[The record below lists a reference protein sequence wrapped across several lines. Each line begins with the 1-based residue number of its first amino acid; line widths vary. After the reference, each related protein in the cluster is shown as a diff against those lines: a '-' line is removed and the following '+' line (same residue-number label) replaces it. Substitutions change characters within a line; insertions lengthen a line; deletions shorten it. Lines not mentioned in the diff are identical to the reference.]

1 MCNSSFLPSS
11 KHKGGVRKTLL
22 CVATASALATMG
34 HAAYA
39 DVKPD
44 VKPGEA
50 GEWSLIK
57 TTYTSSSP
65 DDRIKR
71 TTDFDGALHLLKQ
84 DSSLPGNIKAVINQA
99 TIDLIRTQKNFEDF
113 ASFGYANEK
122 YLDDNWTTMSVLMKA
137 DGTQTTLKNVSIEL
151 EVTSDTFVENL
162 DAVGI
167 YNKHGTLTFE
177 GNETN
182 VVVIQNGTQKNSSN
196 PESDDVL
203 DAIGYIAMDP
213 TPDAKV
219 GTVVTNFNADKTT
232 FNVLTTSPEGM
243 AWGMVSSAN
252 DPTRPV
258 VNVAG
263 DLEVHAKAN
272 GRAYGIYSMYND
284 WNLNENTN
292 VDNPGSI
299 RVAKNL
305 TVTADSRSS
314 GAYALVSEIGNVT
327 VEGNALIEA
336 AAERKPSYG
345 IYATSNGHIILKGD
359 ETTVTA
365 DHALTIKRHDL
376 VESLGDWMP
385 SKLDTSVS
393 LLSKETTLN
402 GLVSTEEG
410 TRLYVANTLNFNG
423 DADIQGQILADSD
436 VAFNIAAGKTLTFGE
451 SKDSAKNAFKNLTL
465 AGGTFSNAS
474 QMTVDGTLT
483 LNGVELINKSEEG
496 KKTAEI
502 DVTGAG
508 KVVFGNGTKVTNY
521 GGLHAKHYKLETG
534 SLYLEEDDEFTIS
547 GDKLATTFSEDILEL
562 AGGKLSN
569 IGDGENG
576 KAELALSGI
585 HLVGKDGS
593 ANDGVIMVSNGTYD
607 FDAVTVD
614 IAPQGTGPAS
624 ARLMVTGD
632 NAVLNVGTFNA
643 AQGSA
648 SIADDGTFKV
658 TSLNASGAFEIDA
671 QTAKSFNVATFKG
684 ADGGDFKLSGGTMN
698 VTAIDLAAGKLTIGG
713 SSSLVT
719 ASDQVFVHGL
729 GSKGTV
735 KDAGG
740 LRYGDRLVFEDNSS
754 LTLNDAF
761 YNFDFVA
768 SAKSAL
774 NASSKDMTVV
784 FSGKLVDEEG
794 NTRDEIGID
803 SVTEDAVLEQTDIA
817 AKGDE
822 TGTVTIDK
830 SFGGQTLVVDSGST
844 VAVEAG
850 KTLTLA
856 GGADASGELIN
867 FKDAEGDKTVT
878 AAGANGGLAL
888 GTTTKAT
895 QGQISAK
902 VELTQQATL
911 TSKNG
916 TFTVKDVIA
925 KDANIKVESGSLTVE
940 KLAVSGE
947 TTIASNK
954 LGATKVTEL
963 TVSKKDAQGND
974 NKIEITGVVSAD
986 KIIVAEGAEATI
998 HIGKAEADAREGEVA
1013 AANGRGDLTIADAEK
1028 SLKGLTFFL
1037 DPTWVDGQEVTGASR
1052 LVMNK
1057 TAVDANIIVGHN
1069 SYVVLGSTDDAAF
1082 VNLFSDGS
1090 LKWGDGEGE
1099 TLAAAYAAKPI
1110 SITDGYLVVDGSLK
1124 TLPTT
1129 DLPTAGSVKFGANT
1143 VFVADLTDADADTP
1157 MITKGENGT
1166 YTIDSTSKAV
1176 VVGDIKNGVSYKLT
1190 DDADADY
1197 WNTADTLV
1205 SGNPLWG
1212 FELNDDGSFTANLKD
1227 AGVVFGDLLQGHE
1240 IANAGMT
1247 SDDAGVRSYV
1257 GKLLTDELDN
1267 VQHAVLAA
1275 RFDAAMNTAGA
1286 AAVFT
1291 TAYDRASE
1299 LRDAVR
1305 GEALQGEG
1313 NRLWAQVTGGKT
1325 KLKGLS
1331 SGAQSVHVDTDA
1343 YGLVVGGDVALS
1355 NGVLGAAFTAGTGDS
1370 ENDDVGVK
1378 DDFDFYGLS
1387 VYGKTSV
1394 GGIDLL
1400 ADGSM
1405 TFVKSDLTM
1414 GGVADVDTDTTTA
1427 VYSLGVQAQRTWDYV
1442 VAITPF
1448 VGMDIYH
1455 VRGDGY
1461 DNGHGAQ
1468 VDDAHATAVEFPIGA
1483 TIAKAFETNGFKL
1496 SPNFSFAVVPT
1507 VGDRDID
1514 SKVRFA
1520 GAESTYNFTFADDVK
1535 VRTNL
1540 GFAAEKDN
1548 FRFGLNAGY
1557 DWGNEERSATKLML
1571 NAQYRF

>member
-1 MCNSSFLPSS
+1 
-11 KHKGGVRKTLL
+11 
-22 CVATASALATMG
+22 
-34 HAAYA
+34 
-39 DVKPD
+39 
-44 VKPGEA
+44 
-50 GEWSLIK
+50 
-57 TTYTSSSP
+57 
-65 DDRIKR
+65 
-71 TTDFDGALHLLKQ
+71 
-84 DSSLPGNIKAVINQA
+84 
-99 TIDLIRTQKNFEDF
+99 
-113 ASFGYANEK
+113 
-122 YLDDNWTTMSVLMKA
+122 MSVLMKA

-547 GDKLATTFSEDILEL
+547 GEKLATTFSEDILEL
-562 AGGKLSN
+562 AGGMLSN
-569 IGDGENG
+569 IGDGASG
-576 KAELALSGI
+576 KAELALSEI

-607 FDAVTVD
+607 FDAVTVN
-614 IAPQGTGPAS
+614 IAPQSTEPAS

-643 AQGSA
+643 TQGSA
-648 SIADDGTFKV
+648 SIADKGTFTV
-658 TSLNASGAFEIDA
+658 TSLNANGKFELDA
-671 QTAKSFNVATFKG
+671 QSAKSFTVETFKG
-684 ADGGDFKLSGGTMN
+684 AEGGDFKLTGGTMN

-719 ASDQVFVHGL
+719 VSGQIFTNALNADGL
-729 GSKGTV
+729 NI
-735 KDAGG
+735 DAGALKHSG
-740 LRYGDRLVFEDNSS
+740 LVFEEGGT
-754 LTLNDAF
+754 LTLTDGK
-761 YNFDFVA
+761 YNIVY
-768 SAKSAL
+768 AKNAQSILNTGKLEFTGTLVDITGEELPNLDLDKTPEDVTLGGTDL
-774 NASSKDMTVV
+774 NATADQ
-784 FSGKLVDEEG
+784 
-794 NTRDEIGID
+794 N
-803 SVTEDAVLEQTDIA
+803 
-817 AKGDE
+817 
-822 TGTVTIDK
+822 GTVTVDK
-830 SFGGQTLVVDSGST
+830 TVGGKTLVVDGGTKVT
-844 VAVEAG
+844 VSQD
-850 KTLTLA
+850 KTLTLV
-856 GGADASGELIN
+856 GGADASGELIK
-867 FKDAEGDKTVT
+867 FKDAAGDKTVT
-878 AAGANGGLAL
+878 ASGEKGGVTLGSESDQKTGTLSATVNLTQKATLTAQNGAFTVEAVKARDANVAVNSGELIVNKLEMSGMSAIASNATGKTKVAELSFGKD
-888 GTTTKAT
+888 GTTTVT
-895 QGQISAK
+895 
-902 VELTQQATL
+902 
-911 TSKNG
+911 
-916 TFTVKDVIA
+916 
-925 KDANIKVESGSLTVE
+925 
-940 KLAVSGE
+940 
-947 TTIASNK
+947 
-954 LGATKVTEL
+954 GA
-963 TVSKKDAQGND
+963 
-974 NKIEITGVVSAD
+974 VSAD
-986 KIIVAEGAEATI
+986 KIVALSEGKATI
-998 HIGKAEADAREGEVA
+998 NIGKTGED
-1013 AANGRGDLTIADAEK
+1013 GERGDLTIGEG
-1028 SLKGLTFFL
+1028 SIKGLTFFL
-1037 DPTWVDGQEVTGASR
+1037 DPTWVDGQEVTDASR
-1052 LVMNK
+1052 LVLNQ
-1057 TAVDANIIVGHN
+1057 TTLDGNVVVGEN
-1069 SYVVLGSTDDAAF
+1069 SYVVLGTDTDAEF
-1082 VNLFSDGS
+1082 VKLFADKT
-1090 LKWGDGEGE
+1090 LTWGKGEGK
-1099 TLAAAYAAKPI
+1099 TLAAAYVAKPI
-1110 SITDGYLVVDGSLK
+1110 DVRAGSLVVDGTRTSAPANEATGTVKFAKDSVLVADV
-1124 TLPTT
+1124 TDLTT
-1129 DLPTAGSVKFGANT
+1129 DKALITGTTFDVDATSKAVIIGKLKNGET
-1143 VFVADLTDADADTP
+1143 YKLTTDADA
-1157 MITKGENGT
+1157 
-1166 YTIDSTSKAV
+1166 AF
-1176 VVGDIKNGVSYKLT
+1176 
-1190 DDADADY
+1190 
-1197 WNTADTLV
+1197 WNTEETLV
-1205 SGNPLWG
+1205 AGNKLWD
-1212 FELNDDGSFTANLKD
+1212 FTVNEDGSFTTKLTD
-1227 AGVVFGDLLQGHE
+1227 AALVYGDLMQGHE
-1240 IANAGMT
+1240 LANAAT
-1247 SDDAGVRSYV
+1247 EAGNAY
-1257 GKLLTDELDN
+1257 GNELLTETEGLSN
-1267 VQHAVLAA
+1267 AAIAA

-1305 GEALQGEG
+1305 GEALEGEG

-1325 KLKGLS
+1325 KLNGLS
-1331 SGAQSVHVDTDA
+1331 SGAQSIHVDTDA

>member
-1 MCNSSFLPSS
+1 
-11 KHKGGVRKTLL
+11 
-22 CVATASALATMG
+22 MG

-547 GDKLATTFSEDILEL
+547 GEKLATTFSEDILEL
-562 AGGKLSN
+562 AGGMLSN
-569 IGDGENG
+569 IGDGASG
-576 KAELALSGI
+576 KAELALSEI

-607 FDAVTVD
+607 FDAVTVN
-614 IAPQGTGPAS
+614 IAPQSTEPAS

-643 AQGSA
+643 TQGSA
-648 SIADDGTFKV
+648 SIADKGTFTV
-658 TSLNASGAFEIDA
+658 TSLNANGKFELDA
-671 QTAKSFNVATFKG
+671 QSAKSFTVETFKG
-684 ADGGDFKLSGGTMN
+684 AEGGDFKLTSGTMN

-719 ASDQVFVHGL
+719 VSGQIFTNALNADGL
-729 GSKGTV
+729 NI
-735 KDAGG
+735 DAGALKHSG
-740 LRYGDRLVFEDNSS
+740 LVFEEGGT
-754 LTLNDAF
+754 LTLTDGK
-761 YNFDFVA
+761 YNIVY
-768 SAKSAL
+768 AKNAQSILNTGKLEFTGTLVDITGDELPNLDLDKTPEDVTLGGTDL
-774 NASSKDMTVV
+774 NATADQ
-784 FSGKLVDEEG
+784 
-794 NTRDEIGID
+794 N
-803 SVTEDAVLEQTDIA
+803 
-817 AKGDE
+817 
-822 TGTVTIDK
+822 GTVTVDK
-830 SFGGQTLVVDSGST
+830 TVGGKTLVVDGGTKVT
-844 VAVEAG
+844 VSQD
-850 KTLTLA
+850 KTLTLV
-856 GGADASGELIN
+856 GGADASGELIT
-867 FKDAEGDKTVT
+867 FKDATGDKTVT
-878 AAGANGGLAL
+878 ASGEKGGVTLGSESDQKAGTLSATVNLTQKATLTAQNGAFTVEAVKAQDANVAVNSAELIVNKLEMSGTSAISSNATGKTKVAELSFGQD
-888 GTTTKAT
+888 GTTTVT
-895 QGQISAK
+895 
-902 VELTQQATL
+902 
-911 TSKNG
+911 
-916 TFTVKDVIA
+916 
-925 KDANIKVESGSLTVE
+925 
-940 KLAVSGE
+940 
-947 TTIASNK
+947 
-954 LGATKVTEL
+954 GA
-963 TVSKKDAQGND
+963 
-974 NKIEITGVVSAD
+974 VSAD
-986 KIIVAEGAEATI
+986 KIVAQGNATI
-998 HIGKAEADAREGEVA
+998 NIGKTGED
-1013 AANGRGDLTIADAEK
+1013 GERGDLTIGEG
-1028 SLKGLTFFL
+1028 SIKGLTFFL
-1037 DPTWVDGQEVTGASR
+1037 DPTWVDGQEVTEASR
-1052 LVMNK
+1052 LVLKQTTLDGN
-1057 TAVDANIIVGHN
+1057 VVVGEN
-1069 SYVVLGSTDDAAF
+1069 SYVVLGTDTDAEF
-1082 VNLFSDGS
+1082 VKLFADKT
-1090 LKWGDGEGE
+1090 LTWGNGEGK
-1099 TLAAAYAAKPI
+1099 TLAAAYVAKPI
-1110 SITDGYLVVDGSLK
+1110 DVTAGSLVVDG
-1124 TLPTT
+1124 TLTSAPANEAAGTVKFA
-1129 DLPTAGSVKFGANT
+1129 AGSVL
-1143 VFVADLTDADADTP
+1143 VADVTDLTTDKALITGTTFDVDAASKAVIIGQLKNGETYKLTTDAD
-1157 MITKGENGT
+1157 
-1166 YTIDSTSKAV
+1166 SKF
-1176 VVGDIKNGVSYKLT
+1176 
-1190 DDADADY
+1190 
-1197 WNTADTLV
+1197 WNTEKTLV
-1205 SGNPLWG
+1205 AGNKLWD
-1212 FELNDDGSFTANLKD
+1212 FTVNEDGSFTTKLTD
-1227 AGVVFGDLLQGHE
+1227 AALVYGDLMQGHE
-1240 IANAGMT
+1240 LANAAT
-1247 SDDAGVRSYV
+1247 EAGNAY
-1257 GKLLTDELDN
+1257 GNELLTETESLSN
-1267 VQHAVLAA
+1267 AAIAA

-1305 GEALQGEG
+1305 GEALEGEG

-1325 KLKGLS
+1325 KLNGLS
-1331 SGAQSVHVDTDA
+1331 SGAQSIHVDTDA

>member
-1 MCNSSFLPSS
+1 
-11 KHKGGVRKTLL
+11 
-22 CVATASALATMG
+22 MG

-57 TTYTSSSP
+57 TTYTSSFP

-410 TRLYVANTLNFNG
+410 TKLYVANTVNFNG
-423 DADIQGQILADSD
+423 DADIQGLIMADAD
-436 VAFNIAAGKTLTFGE
+436 ATLKIADGKTLTFGDSKNVE
-451 SKDSAKNAFKNLTL
+451 SNTFKNLTL
-465 AGGTFSNAS
+465 EGGTFNNAS
-474 QMTVDGTLT
+474 QMTVNGTLT
-483 LNGVELINKSEEG
+483 LENIK
-496 KKTAEI
+496 AENLKNNTDSGERQSQI
-502 DVTGAG
+502 EAD
-508 KVVFGNGTKVTNY
+508 KVVFGNGATFRNK
-521 GGLHAKHYKLETG
+521 GSFHAKHWVFGEG
-534 SLYLEEDDEFTIS
+534 SVFMEEENTWKQEDGTLRTKFSDY
-547 GDKLATTFSEDILEL
+547 TTEL
-562 AGGKLSN
+562 AGG
-569 IGDGENG
+569 
-576 KAELALSGI
+576 
-585 HLVGKDGS
+585 
-593 ANDGVIMVSNGTYD
+593 VISTIESNGAEKLAVIELVTDADAKGGKPALNNGVLMVTNGAYD
-607 FDAVTVD
+607 FDTVTINISPD
-614 IAPQGTGPAS
+614 TQGLVSPK
-624 ARLMVTGD
+624 RFMVSGAYTT
-632 NAVLNVGTFNA
+632 LNVRNFNA
-643 AQGSA
+643 TKGNA
-648 SIADDGTFKV
+648 SITDGSTFTVGTLKA
-658 TSLNASGAFEIDA
+658 NGAFELDA
-671 QTAKSFNVATFKG
+671 QSAKSFTVKNFKG
-684 ADGGDFKLSGGTMN
+684 AEGGDFKLTGGTMD
-698 VTAIDLAAGKLTIGG
+698 VGSIDLTQGVLTIGG
-713 SSSLVT
+713 SSTLKT
-719 ASDQVFVHGL
+719 GSDQIFTTGL
-729 GSKGTV
+729 GEDGKAQ
-735 KDAGG
+735 DAGG
-740 LRYGDRLVFEDNSS
+740 LNYGEGLIFKADST
-754 LTLNDAF
+754 LTLTDKF
-761 YNFDFVA
+761 YNFDYVA
-768 SAKSAL
+768 SAKDVL
-774 NASSKDMTVV
+774 TTPTLV
-784 FSGKLVDEEG
+784 FNGKLVDSNG
-794 NTRDEIGID
+794 QVRDEIGVD
-803 SVTEDAVLEQTDIA
+803 SVVD
-817 AKGDE
+817 
-822 TGTVTIDK
+822 GTVHENTDLAATATNNQGTVEIDRNV
-830 SFGGQTLVVDSGST
+830 GGQTLVVDKGNT
-844 VAVEAG
+844 VAVEEG
-850 KTLTLA
+850 KKLTLA
-856 GGADASGELIN
+856 GTADANGELVD
-867 FKDAEGDKTVT
+867 FRDAEGDKKVT
-878 AAGANGGLAL
+878 ATGKDGGLTV
-888 GTTTKAT
+888 GSTTNNTTGKLSAT
-895 QGQISAK
+895 VELSSNAKLTAQNGSFTFADVK
-902 VELTQQATL
+902 VESAHVNVT
-911 TSKNG
+911 
-916 TFTVKDVIA
+916 
-925 KDANIKVESGSLTVE
+925 SGSLTVE
-940 KLAVSGE
+940 KLAVSG
-947 TTIASNK
+947 TSTIASAEK
-954 LGATKVTEL
+954 AETKVTEL
-963 TVSKKDAQGND
+963 MLADNGTTTV
-974 NKIEITGVVSAD
+974 TGAVTAD
-986 KIIVAEGAEATI
+986 KITVAEGESATVNV
-998 HIGKAEADAREGEVA
+998 GQNNA
-1013 AANGRGDLTIADAEK
+1013 RGDLTVGED
-1028 SLKGLTFFL
+1028 SVLKGLTFFL
-1037 DPTWVDGQEVTGASR
+1037 DPTWVEGKKVTDASR
-1052 LVMNK
+1052 LVINK
-1057 TAVDANIIVGHN
+1057 TDLDGNVIVGHN
-1069 SYVVLGSTDDAAF
+1069 SYVVLGGTSDADF
-1082 VNLFSDGS
+1082 VKLFQDGT
-1090 LKWGDGEGE
+1090 LTWGQGEGK
-1099 TLAAAYAAKPI
+1099 TLAAAYVAK
-1110 SITDGYLVVDGSLK
+1110 SITLNGGSLVVDGRLEQAPSQNVAAGTVKFAKDSVLVANV
-1124 TLPTT
+1124 T
-1129 DLPTAGSVKFGANT
+1129 DLTSGKALITGTKFD
-1143 VFVADLTDADADTP
+1143 VDA
-1157 MITKGENGT
+1157 
-1166 YTIDSTSKAV
+1166 TSKAV
-1176 VVGDIKNGVSYKLT
+1176 IIGTMKNGETYKLT
-1190 DDADADY
+1190 SKKGDF
-1197 WNTADTLV
+1197 WNTDKTLV
-1205 SGNPLWG
+1205 AGNKLWD
-1212 FELNDDGSFTANLKD
+1212 LSVNADGTFTSTLTD
-1227 AGVVFGDLLQGHE
+1227 AAIIYGDLMQGNAL
-1240 IANAGMT
+1240 ANAGMQ
-1247 SDDAGVRSYV
+1247 SNNSYIDS
-1257 GKLLTDELDN
+1257 LLTDVDGELGN
-1267 VQHAVLAA
+1267 AAVAA
-1275 RFDAAMNTAGA
+1275 RFDAAMNVAGA
-1286 AAVFT
+1286 ATTFT

-1299 LRDAVR
+1299 FRDAVR
-1305 GEALQGEG
+1305 GEAIAGEG

-1325 KLKGLS
+1325 KLKGIS
-1331 SGAQSVHVDTDA
+1331 TGAQNLHVDTDA
-1343 YGLVVGGDVALS
+1343 YGLVIGGDTVL
-1355 NGVLGAAFTAGTGDS
+1355 NGYTVGAAFTAGKGDS
-1370 ENDDVGVK
+1370 ENKAVGVK

-1387 VYGKTSV
+1387 VYGKTAV
-1394 GGIDLL
+1394 GGVDLV
-1400 ADGSM
+1400 ADASM

-1455 VRGDGY
+1455 VRGNGY

>member
-1 MCNSSFLPSS
+1 MCNSSFLPSFLPSS

-547 GDKLATTFSEDILEL
+547 GEKLATTFSEDILEL

-569 IGDGENG
+569 IGDGASG
-576 KAELALSGI
+576 KAELALSEI

-607 FDAVTVD
+607 FDAVTVN
-614 IAPQGTGPAS
+614 IAPQSTEPAS

-643 AQGSA
+643 TQGSA
-648 SIADDGTFKV
+648 SIADKGTFTV
-658 TSLNASGAFEIDA
+658 TSLNANGKFELDA
-671 QTAKSFNVATFKG
+671 QSAKSFTVETFKG
-684 ADGGDFKLSGGTMN
+684 AEGGDFKLTGGTMN

-719 ASDQVFVHGL
+719 VSGQIFTNALNADGLNIDAGALKHSGLVFEEGGTLTLTDGKYNIVYAKNAQSILNTGKLEFTGTLVDITGDELPNLDLDETPEDVTLGGTDLNASADEN
-729 GSKGTV
+729 GTV
-735 KDAGG
+735 KVDKTVGG
-740 LRYGDRLVFEDNSS
+740 
-754 LTLNDAF
+754 
-761 YNFDFVA
+761 
-768 SAKSAL
+768 K
-774 NASSKDMTVV
+774 
-784 FSGKLVDEEG
+784 
-794 NTRDEIGID
+794 
-803 SVTEDAVLEQTDIA
+803 
-817 AKGDE
+817 
-822 TGTVTIDK
+822 
-830 SFGGQTLVVDSGST
+830 TLVVDGGT
-844 VAVEAG
+844 KVEVSQD
-850 KTLTLA
+850 KTLTLV
-856 GGADASGELIN
+856 GGADASGELIS
-867 FKDAEGDKTVT
+867 FKDATGDKTVT
-878 AAGANGGLAL
+878 ASGEKGGVTLGSESDQKAGTLSATVNLTQKATLTAQNGAFTVEAVKAQDANVAVNSAELIVNKLEMSGTSAISSNATGKTKVAELSFGQD
-888 GTTTKAT
+888 GTTTVT
-895 QGQISAK
+895 
-902 VELTQQATL
+902 
-911 TSKNG
+911 
-916 TFTVKDVIA
+916 
-925 KDANIKVESGSLTVE
+925 
-940 KLAVSGE
+940 
-947 TTIASNK
+947 
-954 LGATKVTEL
+954 GA
-963 TVSKKDAQGND
+963 
-974 NKIEITGVVSAD
+974 VSAD
-986 KIIVAEGAEATI
+986 KIVALSEGNATI
-998 HIGKAEADAREGEVA
+998 NIGKTGED
-1013 AANGRGDLTIADAEK
+1013 GERGDLTIGEG
-1028 SLKGLTFFL
+1028 SIKGLTFFL
-1037 DPTWVDGQEVTGASR
+1037 DPTWVDGQEVTEASR
-1052 LVMNK
+1052 LVLKQTTLDGN
-1057 TAVDANIIVGHN
+1057 VVVGEN
-1069 SYVVLGSTDDAAF
+1069 SYVVLGTDTDAEF
-1082 VNLFSDGS
+1082 VKLFADKT
-1090 LKWGDGEGE
+1090 LTWGKGEGK
-1099 TLAAAYAAKPI
+1099 TLAAAYVAKPI
-1110 SITDGYLVVDGSLK
+1110 NV
-1124 TLPTT
+1124 
-1129 DLPTAGSVKFGANT
+1129 TAGSLVVNGALTSAPENEATGTVKFAKDS
-1143 VFVADLTDADADTP
+1143 VLVADVTDLTTDKALITGTTFDVDATSKAVIIGKLKNGETYKLTTDADA
-1157 MITKGENGT
+1157 
-1166 YTIDSTSKAV
+1166 AF
-1176 VVGDIKNGVSYKLT
+1176 
-1190 DDADADY
+1190 
-1197 WNTADTLV
+1197 WNTEETLV
-1205 SGNPLWG
+1205 AGNKLWD
-1212 FELNDDGSFTANLKD
+1212 FTVNEDGSFTTKLTD
-1227 AGVVFGDLLQGHE
+1227 AALVYGDLMQGHE
-1240 IANAGMT
+1240 LANAAT
-1247 SDDAGVRSYV
+1247 EAGNAY
-1257 GKLLTDELDN
+1257 GNELLTETEGLSN
-1267 VQHAVLAA
+1267 AAIAA

-1305 GEALQGEG
+1305 GEALEGEG

-1325 KLKGLS
+1325 KLNGLS
-1331 SGAQSVHVDTDA
+1331 SGAQSIHVDTDA

-1557 DWGNEERSATKLML
+1557 YWGNEERSATKLML

>member
-1 MCNSSFLPSS
+1 
-11 KHKGGVRKTLL
+11 
-22 CVATASALATMG
+22 MG

-99 TIDLIRTQKNFEDF
+99 TIDLIRTQKNFENC

-547 GDKLATTFSEDILEL
+547 GEKLATTFSEDILEL
-562 AGGKLSN
+562 AGGMLSN
-569 IGDGENG
+569 IGDGASG
-576 KAELALSGI
+576 KAELALSEI

-607 FDAVTVD
+607 FDAVTVN
-614 IAPQGTGPAS
+614 IAPQSTEPAS

-643 AQGSA
+643 TLGSA
-648 SIADDGTFKV
+648 SIADKGTFTV
-658 TSLNASGAFEIDA
+658 TSLNANGKFELDA
-671 QTAKSFNVATFKG
+671 QSAKSFTVETFKG
-684 ADGGDFKLSGGTMN
+684 AEGGDFKLTGGTMN

-719 ASDQVFVHGL
+719 VSGQIFTNALNADGL
-729 GSKGTV
+729 NI
-735 KDAGG
+735 DAGALKHSG
-740 LRYGDRLVFEDNSS
+740 LVFEEGGT
-754 LTLNDAF
+754 LTLTDGK
-761 YNFDFVA
+761 YNIVY
-768 SAKSAL
+768 AKNAQSILNTGKLEFTGTLVDITGEELPNLDLDETPEDVTLGGTDL
-774 NASSKDMTVV
+774 NATADQ
-784 FSGKLVDEEG
+784 
-794 NTRDEIGID
+794 N
-803 SVTEDAVLEQTDIA
+803 
-817 AKGDE
+817 
-822 TGTVTIDK
+822 GTVTVDK
-830 SFGGQTLVVDSGST
+830 TVGGKTLVVDGGTKVT
-844 VAVEAG
+844 VSQD
-850 KTLTLA
+850 KTLTLV
-856 GGADASGELIN
+856 GGADASGELIT
-867 FKDAEGDKTVT
+867 FKDATGDKTVT
-878 AAGANGGLAL
+878 ASGEKGGVTLGSESDQKAGTLSATVNLTQKATLTAQNGAFTVEAVKAQDANVAVNSAELIVNKLEMSGMSAISSNATGKTKVAELSFGKD
-888 GTTTKAT
+888 GTTTVT
-895 QGQISAK
+895 
-902 VELTQQATL
+902 
-911 TSKNG
+911 
-916 TFTVKDVIA
+916 
-925 KDANIKVESGSLTVE
+925 
-940 KLAVSGE
+940 
-947 TTIASNK
+947 
-954 LGATKVTEL
+954 GA
-963 TVSKKDAQGND
+963 
-974 NKIEITGVVSAD
+974 VSAD
-986 KIIVAEGAEATI
+986 KIVAQGNATI
-998 HIGKAEADAREGEVA
+998 NIGKTGED
-1013 AANGRGDLTIADAEK
+1013 GERGDLTIGEG
-1028 SLKGLTFFL
+1028 SIKGLTFFL
-1037 DPTWVDGQEVTGASR
+1037 DPTWVDGQEVTEASR
-1052 LVMNK
+1052 LVLKQTTLDGN
-1057 TAVDANIIVGHN
+1057 VVVGEN
-1069 SYVVLGSTDDAAF
+1069 SYVVLGTDTDAEF
-1082 VNLFSDGS
+1082 VKLFADKT
-1090 LKWGDGEGE
+1090 LTWGNGEGK
-1099 TLAAAYAAKPI
+1099 TLAAAYVAKPI
-1110 SITDGYLVVDGSLK
+1110 DVTAGSLVVDG
-1124 TLPTT
+1124 TLTSAPANEAAGTVKFA
-1129 DLPTAGSVKFGANT
+1129 AGSVL
-1143 VFVADLTDADADTP
+1143 VADVTDLTTDKALITGTTFDVDAASKAVIIGQLKNGETYKLTTDAD
-1157 MITKGENGT
+1157 
-1166 YTIDSTSKAV
+1166 SKF
-1176 VVGDIKNGVSYKLT
+1176 
-1190 DDADADY
+1190 
-1197 WNTADTLV
+1197 WNTEKTLV
-1205 SGNPLWG
+1205 AGNKLWD
-1212 FELNDDGSFTANLKD
+1212 FTVNEDGSFTTKLTD
-1227 AGVVFGDLLQGHE
+1227 AALVYGDLMQGHE
-1240 IANAGMT
+1240 LANAAT
-1247 SDDAGVRSYV
+1247 EAGNAY
-1257 GKLLTDELDN
+1257 GNELLTETEGLSN
-1267 VQHAVLAA
+1267 AAIAA

-1305 GEALQGEG
+1305 GEALEGEG

-1325 KLKGLS
+1325 KLNGLS
-1331 SGAQSVHVDTDA
+1331 SGAQSIHVDTDA

-1496 SPNFSFAVVPT
+1496 SSNFSFAVVPT

>member
-547 GDKLATTFSEDILEL
+547 GEKLATTFSEDILEL

-569 IGDGENG
+569 IGDGASG
-576 KAELALSGI
+576 KAELALSEI

-607 FDAVTVD
+607 FDAVTVN
-614 IAPQGTGPAS
+614 IAPQSTEPAS

-643 AQGSA
+643 TQGSA
-648 SIADDGTFKV
+648 SIADKGTFTV
-658 TSLNASGAFEIDA
+658 TSLNANGKFELDA
-671 QTAKSFNVATFKG
+671 QSAKSFTVETFKG
-684 ADGGDFKLSGGTMN
+684 AEGGDFKLTGGTMN

-719 ASDQVFVHGL
+719 VSGQIFTNALNADGLNIDAGALKHSGLVFEEGGTLTLTDGKYNIVYAKNAQSILNTGKLEFTGTLVDITGDELPNLDLDETPEDVTLGGTDLNASADEN
-729 GSKGTV
+729 GTV
-735 KDAGG
+735 KVDKTVGG
-740 LRYGDRLVFEDNSS
+740 
-754 LTLNDAF
+754 
-761 YNFDFVA
+761 
-768 SAKSAL
+768 K
-774 NASSKDMTVV
+774 
-784 FSGKLVDEEG
+784 
-794 NTRDEIGID
+794 
-803 SVTEDAVLEQTDIA
+803 
-817 AKGDE
+817 
-822 TGTVTIDK
+822 
-830 SFGGQTLVVDSGST
+830 TLVVDGGT
-844 VAVEAG
+844 KVEVSQD
-850 KTLTLA
+850 KTLTLV
-856 GGADASGELIN
+856 GGADASGELIS
-867 FKDAEGDKTVT
+867 FKDATGDKTVT
-878 AAGANGGLAL
+878 ASGEKGGVTLGSESDQKAGTLSATVNLTQKATLTAQNGAFTVEAVKAQDANVAVNSAELIVNKLEMSGMSAISSNATGKTKVAELSFGKD
-888 GTTTKAT
+888 GTTTVT
-895 QGQISAK
+895 
-902 VELTQQATL
+902 
-911 TSKNG
+911 
-916 TFTVKDVIA
+916 
-925 KDANIKVESGSLTVE
+925 
-940 KLAVSGE
+940 
-947 TTIASNK
+947 
-954 LGATKVTEL
+954 GA
-963 TVSKKDAQGND
+963 
-974 NKIEITGVVSAD
+974 VSAD
-986 KIIVAEGAEATI
+986 KIVAQGNATI
-998 HIGKAEADAREGEVA
+998 NIGKTGED
-1013 AANGRGDLTIADAEK
+1013 GERGDLTIGEG
-1028 SLKGLTFFL
+1028 SIKGLTFFL
-1037 DPTWVDGQEVTGASR
+1037 DPTWVDGQEVTDASR
-1052 LVMNK
+1052 LVLNQ
-1057 TAVDANIIVGHN
+1057 TTLDGNVIVGEN
-1069 SYVVLGSTDDAAF
+1069 SYVVLGTDTDADF
-1082 VNLFSDGS
+1082 VKLFADKT
-1090 LKWGDGEGE
+1090 LTWGKGEGK
-1099 TLAAAYAAKPI
+1099 TLAAAYVAKPI
-1110 SITDGYLVVDGSLK
+1110 DVKAGSLVVDG
-1124 TLPTT
+1124 TLTSAPANEAAGTVKFA
-1129 DLPTAGSVKFGANT
+1129 AGSVL
-1143 VFVADLTDADADTP
+1143 VADVTDLTTDKALITGTTFDVDAA
-1157 MITKGENGT
+1157 
-1166 YTIDSTSKAV
+1166 SKAV
-1176 VVGDIKNGVSYKLT
+1176 IIGQLKNGETYKLT
-1190 DDADADY
+1190 TVAGATF
-1197 WNTADTLV
+1197 WNTEETLV
-1205 SGNPLWG
+1205 AGNKLWD
-1212 FELNDDGSFTANLKD
+1212 FTVNEDGSFTTKLTD
-1227 AGVVFGDLLQGHE
+1227 AALVYGELMQGHE
-1240 IANAGMT
+1240 LANAAT
-1247 SDDAGVRSYV
+1247 EAGNAY
-1257 GKLLTDELDN
+1257 GNELLTETEGLSN
-1267 VQHAVLAA
+1267 AAIAA

-1305 GEALQGEG
+1305 GEALEGEG

-1325 KLKGLS
+1325 KLNGLS
-1331 SGAQSVHVDTDA
+1331 SGAQSIHVDTDA

>member
-1 MCNSSFLPSS
+1 
-11 KHKGGVRKTLL
+11 
-22 CVATASALATMG
+22 MG

-547 GDKLATTFSEDILEL
+547 GEKLATTFSEDILEL
-562 AGGKLSN
+562 AGGMLSN
-569 IGDGENG
+569 IGDGASG
-576 KAELALSGI
+576 KAELALSEI

-607 FDAVTVD
+607 FDAVTVN
-614 IAPQGTGPAS
+614 IAPQSTEPAS

-643 AQGSA
+643 TQGSA
-648 SIADDGTFKV
+648 SIADKGTFTV
-658 TSLNASGAFEIDA
+658 TSLNANGKFELDA
-671 QTAKSFNVATFKG
+671 QSAKSFTVETFKG
-684 ADGGDFKLSGGTMN
+684 AEGGDFKLTGGTMN

-719 ASDQVFVHGL
+719 VSGQIFTNALNADGL
-729 GSKGTV
+729 NI
-735 KDAGG
+735 DAGALKHSG
-740 LRYGDRLVFEDNSS
+740 LVFEEGGT
-754 LTLNDAF
+754 LTLTDGK
-761 YNFDFVA
+761 YNIVY
-768 SAKSAL
+768 AKNAQSILNTGKLEFTGTLVDITGDELPNLDLDKTPEDVTLGGTDL
-774 NASSKDMTVV
+774 NATADQ
-784 FSGKLVDEEG
+784 
-794 NTRDEIGID
+794 N
-803 SVTEDAVLEQTDIA
+803 
-817 AKGDE
+817 
-822 TGTVTIDK
+822 GTVTVDK
-830 SFGGQTLVVDSGST
+830 TVGGKTLVVDGGTKVT
-844 VAVEAG
+844 VSQD
-850 KTLTLA
+850 KTLTLV
-856 GGADASGELIN
+856 GGADASGELIT
-867 FKDAEGDKTVT
+867 FKDATGDKTVT
-878 AAGANGGLAL
+878 ASGEKGGVTLGSESDQKAGTLSATVNLTQKATLTAQNGAFTVEAVKAQDANVAVNSAELIVNKLEMSGTSAISSNATGKTKVAELSFGQD
-888 GTTTKAT
+888 GTTTVT
-895 QGQISAK
+895 
-902 VELTQQATL
+902 
-911 TSKNG
+911 
-916 TFTVKDVIA
+916 
-925 KDANIKVESGSLTVE
+925 
-940 KLAVSGE
+940 
-947 TTIASNK
+947 
-954 LGATKVTEL
+954 GA
-963 TVSKKDAQGND
+963 
-974 NKIEITGVVSAD
+974 VSAD
-986 KIIVAEGAEATI
+986 KIVAQGNATI
-998 HIGKAEADAREGEVA
+998 NIGKTGDDGE
-1013 AANGRGDLTIADAEK
+1013 RGDLTIGEG
-1028 SLKGLTFFL
+1028 SIKGLTFFL
-1037 DPTWVDGQEVTGASR
+1037 DPTWVDGQEVTEASR
-1052 LVMNK
+1052 LVLKQTTLDGN
-1057 TAVDANIIVGHN
+1057 VVVGEN
-1069 SYVVLGSTDDAAF
+1069 SYVVLGTNTDAEF
-1082 VNLFSDGS
+1082 VKLFADKT
-1090 LKWGDGEGE
+1090 LTWGKGEGK
-1099 TLAAAYAAKPI
+1099 TLAAAYVAKPI
-1110 SITDGYLVVDGSLK
+1110 DVTAGSLVVDG
-1124 TLPTT
+1124 TLTSAPANEAAGTVKFA
-1129 DLPTAGSVKFGANT
+1129 AGSVL
-1143 VFVADLTDADADTP
+1143 VADVTDLTTDKALITGTTFDVDAA
-1157 MITKGENGT
+1157 
-1166 YTIDSTSKAV
+1166 SKAV
-1176 VVGDIKNGVSYKLT
+1176 IIGQLKNGETYKLT
-1190 DDADADY
+1190 TVASATF
-1197 WNTADTLV
+1197 WNTEETLV
-1205 SGNPLWG
+1205 AGNKLWD
-1212 FELNDDGSFTANLKD
+1212 FTVNDDGSFTTKLTD
-1227 AGVVFGDLLQGHE
+1227 AALVYGDLMQGHE
-1240 IANAGMT
+1240 LANAAT
-1247 SDDAGVRSYV
+1247 EAGNAY
-1257 GKLLTDELDN
+1257 GNELLTETEGLSN
-1267 VQHAVLAA
+1267 AAIAA

-1305 GEALQGEG
+1305 GEALEGEG

-1325 KLKGLS
+1325 KLNGLS
-1331 SGAQSVHVDTDA
+1331 SGAQSIHVDTDA

>member
-1 MCNSSFLPSS
+1 MPADVGSANGLIKGIVIMCNSSFLPSFLPSS

-284 WNLNENTN
+284 SNLNENTN

-410 TRLYVANTLNFNG
+410 TKLYVANTVNFNG
-423 DADIQGQILADSD
+423 DADIQGLIMANAD
-436 VAFNIAAGKTLTFGE
+436 ATLKIADGKKLTFGD
-451 SKDSAKNAFKNLTL
+451 SKTDASNTFKNLTL
-465 AGGTFSNAS
+465 EGGTFNNAS
-474 QMTVDGTLT
+474 QMTVNGTLT
-483 LNGVELINKSEEG
+483 LENIK
-496 KKTAEI
+496 AENLKNNTDSGERQSQI
-502 DVTGAG
+502 EAD
-508 KVVFGNGTKVTNY
+508 KVVFGNGATFRNK
-521 GGLHAKHYKLETG
+521 GSFHAKHWVFGEG
-534 SLYLEEDDEFTIS
+534 SVFMEEENTWKQEDGTLRTKFSDY
-547 GDKLATTFSEDILEL
+547 TTEL
-562 AGGKLSN
+562 AGG
-569 IGDGENG
+569 
-576 KAELALSGI
+576 
-585 HLVGKDGS
+585 
-593 ANDGVIMVSNGTYD
+593 VISTIESNGAEKLAVIELVTDADAKGGKPALNNGVLMVTNGAYD
-607 FDAVTVD
+607 FDTVTINISPD
-614 IAPQGTGPAS
+614 TQGLVSPK
-624 ARLMVTGD
+624 RFMVSGAYTT
-632 NAVLNVGTFNA
+632 LNVRNFNA
-643 AQGSA
+643 TKGNA
-648 SIADDGTFKV
+648 SITDGSTFTVGTLKA
-658 TSLNASGAFEIDA
+658 NGAFELDA
-671 QTAKSFNVATFKG
+671 QSAKSFTVKNFKG
-684 ADGGDFKLSGGTMN
+684 AEGGDFKLTGGTMDVGN
-698 VTAIDLAAGKLTIGG
+698 IDLTQGVLTIGG
-713 SSSLVT
+713 SSTLKT
-719 ASDQVFVHGL
+719 GSDQIFTTGL
-729 GSKGTV
+729 GEDGKAQ
-735 KDAGG
+735 DAGG
-740 LRYGDRLVFEDNSS
+740 LNYGEGLIFKADST
-754 LTLNDAF
+754 LTLTDKF
-761 YNFDFVA
+761 YNFDYVA
-768 SAKSAL
+768 SAKDVL
-774 NASSKDMTVV
+774 TTPTLV
-784 FSGKLVDEEG
+784 FNGKLVDSNG
-794 NTRDEIGID
+794 QVRDEIGVD
-803 SVTEDAVLEQTDIA
+803 SVVD
-817 AKGDE
+817 
-822 TGTVTIDK
+822 GTVHENTDLAATATNNQGTVEIDRNV
-830 SFGGQTLVVDSGST
+830 GGQTLVVDKGNT
-844 VAVEAG
+844 VAVEEG
-850 KTLTLA
+850 KKLTLA
-856 GGADASGELIN
+856 GTADANGELVD
-867 FKDAEGDKTVT
+867 FRDAEGDKKVT
-878 AAGANGGLAL
+878 ATGKDGGLTV
-888 GTTTKAT
+888 GSTTNNTTGKLSAT
-895 QGQISAK
+895 VELSSNAKLTAQNGSFTFADVK
-902 VELTQQATL
+902 VESAHVNVT
-911 TSKNG
+911 
-916 TFTVKDVIA
+916 
-925 KDANIKVESGSLTVE
+925 SGSLTVE
-940 KLAVSGE
+940 KLAVSG
-947 TTIASNK
+947 TSTIASAEK
-954 LGATKVTEL
+954 AETKVTEL
-963 TVSKKDAQGND
+963 TLAD
-974 NKIEITGVVSAD
+974 NGTTTVTGAVTAD
-986 KIIVAEGAEATI
+986 KITVAEGESATVNV
-998 HIGKAEADAREGEVA
+998 GQNNA
-1013 AANGRGDLTIADAEK
+1013 RGDLTVGED
-1028 SLKGLTFFL
+1028 SVLKGLTFFL
-1037 DPTWVDGQEVTGASR
+1037 DPTWVEGKKVTDASR
-1052 LVMNK
+1052 LVINK
-1057 TAVDANIIVGHN
+1057 TDLDGNVIVGHN
-1069 SYVVLGSTDDAAF
+1069 SYVVLGGTSDADF
-1082 VNLFSDGS
+1082 VKLFQDGT
-1090 LKWGDGEGE
+1090 LTWGQGEGK
-1099 TLAAAYAAKPI
+1099 TLAAAYVAK
-1110 SITDGYLVVDGSLK
+1110 SITLNGGSLVVDGRLEQAPSQNVAAGTVKFAKDSVLVANVTDLTSGK
-1124 TLPTT
+1124 TLITGT
-1129 DLPTAGSVKFGANT
+1129 KFD
-1143 VFVADLTDADADTP
+1143 VDA
-1157 MITKGENGT
+1157 
-1166 YTIDSTSKAV
+1166 TSKAV
-1176 VVGDIKNGVSYKLT
+1176 IIGTMKNGETYKLT
-1190 DDADADY
+1190 SKKGDF
-1197 WNTADTLV
+1197 WNTDKTLV
-1205 SGNPLWG
+1205 AGNKLWD
-1212 FELNDDGSFTANLKD
+1212 LSVNADGTFTSTLTD
-1227 AGVVFGDLLQGHE
+1227 AAIIYGDLMQGNAL
-1240 IANAGMT
+1240 ANAGMQ
-1247 SDDAGVRSYV
+1247 SNNSYIDS
-1257 GKLLTDELDN
+1257 LLTDVDGELGN
-1267 VQHAVLAA
+1267 AAVAA
-1275 RFDAAMNTAGA
+1275 RFDAAMNVAGA
-1286 AAVFT
+1286 ATTFT

-1299 LRDAVR
+1299 FRDAVR
-1305 GEALQGEG
+1305 GEAIAGEG

-1325 KLKGLS
+1325 KLKGIS
-1331 SGAQSVHVDTDA
+1331 TGAQNLHVDTDA
-1343 YGLVVGGDVALS
+1343 YGLVIGGDTVL
-1355 NGVLGAAFTAGTGDS
+1355 NGYTVGAAFTAGKGDS
-1370 ENDDVGVK
+1370 ENKAVGVK

>member
-1 MCNSSFLPSS
+1 
-11 KHKGGVRKTLL
+11 
-22 CVATASALATMG
+22 MG

-496 KKTAEI
+496 KKTVEI

-547 GDKLATTFSEDILEL
+547 GEKLATTFSEDILEL
-562 AGGKLSN
+562 AGGMLSN
-569 IGDGENG
+569 IGDGASG
-576 KAELALSGI
+576 KAELALSEI

-607 FDAVTVD
+607 FDAVTVN
-614 IAPQGTGPAS
+614 IAPQSTEPAS

-643 AQGSA
+643 TQGSA
-648 SIADDGTFKV
+648 SIADKGTFTV
-658 TSLNASGAFEIDA
+658 TSLNANGKFELDA
-671 QTAKSFNVATFKG
+671 QSAKSFTVETFKG
-684 ADGGDFKLSGGTMN
+684 AEGGDFKLTGGTMN

-719 ASDQVFVHGL
+719 VSGQIFTNALNADGL
-729 GSKGTV
+729 NI
-735 KDAGG
+735 DAGALKHSG
-740 LRYGDRLVFEDNSS
+740 LVFEEGGT
-754 LTLNDAF
+754 LTLTDGK
-761 YNFDFVA
+761 YNIVY
-768 SAKSAL
+768 AKNAQSILNTGKLEFTGTLVDITGDELPNLDLDKTPEDVTLGGTDL
-774 NASSKDMTVV
+774 NATADQ
-784 FSGKLVDEEG
+784 
-794 NTRDEIGID
+794 N
-803 SVTEDAVLEQTDIA
+803 
-817 AKGDE
+817 
-822 TGTVTIDK
+822 GTVTVDK
-830 SFGGQTLVVDSGST
+830 TVGGKTLVVDGGTKVT
-844 VAVEAG
+844 VSQD
-850 KTLTLA
+850 KTLTLV
-856 GGADASGELIN
+856 GGADASGELIT
-867 FKDAEGDKTVT
+867 FKDATGDKTVT
-878 AAGANGGLAL
+878 ASGEKGGVTLGSESDQKAGTLSATVNLTQKATLTAQNGAFTVEAVKAQDANVAVNSAELIVNKLEMSGTSAISSNATGKTKVAELSFGQD
-888 GTTTKAT
+888 GTTTVT
-895 QGQISAK
+895 
-902 VELTQQATL
+902 
-911 TSKNG
+911 
-916 TFTVKDVIA
+916 
-925 KDANIKVESGSLTVE
+925 
-940 KLAVSGE
+940 
-947 TTIASNK
+947 
-954 LGATKVTEL
+954 GA
-963 TVSKKDAQGND
+963 
-974 NKIEITGVVSAD
+974 VSAD
-986 KIIVAEGAEATI
+986 KIVAQGNATI
-998 HIGKAEADAREGEVA
+998 NIGKTGED
-1013 AANGRGDLTIADAEK
+1013 GERGDLTIGEG
-1028 SLKGLTFFL
+1028 SIKGLTFFL
-1037 DPTWVDGQEVTGASR
+1037 DPTWVDGQEVTEASR
-1052 LVMNK
+1052 LVLKQTTLDGN
-1057 TAVDANIIVGHN
+1057 VVVGEN
-1069 SYVVLGSTDDAAF
+1069 SYVVLGTDTDAEF
-1082 VNLFSDGS
+1082 VKLFADKT
-1090 LKWGDGEGE
+1090 LTWGNGEGK
-1099 TLAAAYAAKPI
+1099 TLAAAYVAKPI
-1110 SITDGYLVVDGSLK
+1110 DVTAGSLVVDGTRTSAPANEAAGTVK
-1124 TLPTT
+1124 FA
-1129 DLPTAGSVKFGANT
+1129 AGSVL
-1143 VFVADLTDADADTP
+1143 VADVTDLTTDKALITGTTFDVDAASKAVIIGQLKNGETYKLTTDADS
-1157 MITKGENGT
+1157 NF
-1166 YTIDSTSKAV
+1166 
-1176 VVGDIKNGVSYKLT
+1176 
-1190 DDADADY
+1190 
-1197 WNTADTLV
+1197 WNTEETLV
-1205 SGNPLWG
+1205 AGNKLWD
-1212 FELNDDGSFTANLKD
+1212 FTVNEDGSFTTKLTD
-1227 AGVVFGDLLQGHE
+1227 AALVYGDLMQGHE
-1240 IANAGMT
+1240 LANAAT
-1247 SDDAGVRSYV
+1247 EAGNAY
-1257 GKLLTDELDN
+1257 GNELLTETEGLSN
-1267 VQHAVLAA
+1267 AAIAA

-1305 GEALQGEG
+1305 GEALEGEG

-1325 KLKGLS
+1325 KLNGLS
-1331 SGAQSVHVDTDA
+1331 SGAQSIHVDTDA

>member
-1 MCNSSFLPSS
+1 
-11 KHKGGVRKTLL
+11 
-22 CVATASALATMG
+22 MG

-547 GDKLATTFSEDILEL
+547 GEKLATTFSEDILEL

-569 IGDGENG
+569 IGDGASG
-576 KAELALSGI
+576 KAELALSEI

-607 FDAVTVD
+607 FDAVTVN
-614 IAPQGTGPAS
+614 IAPQSTEPAS

-643 AQGSA
+643 TQGSA
-648 SIADDGTFKV
+648 SIADKGTFTV
-658 TSLNASGAFEIDA
+658 TSLNANGKFELDA
-671 QTAKSFNVATFKG
+671 QSAKSFTVETFKG
-684 ADGGDFKLSGGTMN
+684 AEGGDFKLTGGTMN

-719 ASDQVFVHGL
+719 VSGQIFTNALNADGLNIDAGALKHSGLVFEEGGTLTLTDGKYNIVYAKNAQSILNTGKLEFTGTLVDITGDELPNLDLDETPEDVTLGGTDLNASADEN
-729 GSKGTV
+729 GTV
-735 KDAGG
+735 KVDKTVGG
-740 LRYGDRLVFEDNSS
+740 
-754 LTLNDAF
+754 
-761 YNFDFVA
+761 
-768 SAKSAL
+768 K
-774 NASSKDMTVV
+774 
-784 FSGKLVDEEG
+784 
-794 NTRDEIGID
+794 
-803 SVTEDAVLEQTDIA
+803 
-817 AKGDE
+817 
-822 TGTVTIDK
+822 
-830 SFGGQTLVVDSGST
+830 TLVVDGGT
-844 VAVEAG
+844 KVEVSQN
-850 KTLTLA
+850 KTLTLV
-856 GGADASGELIN
+856 GGADASGELIS
-867 FKDAEGDKTVT
+867 FKDATGDKTVT
-878 AAGANGGLAL
+878 ASGKKGGVTLGSESDQKAGTLSATVNLTQKATLTAQNGAFTVEAVKAQDANVAVNSAELIVNKLEMSGTSAISSNATGKTKVAELSFGQD
-888 GTTTKAT
+888 GTTTVT
-895 QGQISAK
+895 
-902 VELTQQATL
+902 
-911 TSKNG
+911 
-916 TFTVKDVIA
+916 
-925 KDANIKVESGSLTVE
+925 
-940 KLAVSGE
+940 
-947 TTIASNK
+947 
-954 LGATKVTEL
+954 GA
-963 TVSKKDAQGND
+963 
-974 NKIEITGVVSAD
+974 VSAD
-986 KIIVAEGAEATI
+986 KIVALSEGNATI
-998 HIGKAEADAREGEVA
+998 NIGKTGED
-1013 AANGRGDLTIADAEK
+1013 GERGDLTIGEG
-1028 SLKGLTFFL
+1028 SIKGLTFFL
-1037 DPTWVDGQEVTGASR
+1037 DPTWVDGQEVTEASR
-1052 LVMNK
+1052 LVLKQTTLDGN
-1057 TAVDANIIVGHN
+1057 VVVGEN
-1069 SYVVLGSTDDAAF
+1069 SYVVLGTDTDAEF
-1082 VNLFSDGS
+1082 VKLFADKT
-1090 LKWGDGEGE
+1090 LTWGKGEGK
-1099 TLAAAYAAKPI
+1099 TLAAAYVAKPI
-1110 SITDGYLVVDGSLK
+1110 NV
-1124 TLPTT
+1124 
-1129 DLPTAGSVKFGANT
+1129 TAGSLVVNGALTSAPENEATGTVKFAKDS
-1143 VFVADLTDADADTP
+1143 VLVADVTDLTTDKALITGTTFDVDATSKAVIIGKLKNGETYKLTTDADA
-1157 MITKGENGT
+1157 
-1166 YTIDSTSKAV
+1166 AF
-1176 VVGDIKNGVSYKLT
+1176 
-1190 DDADADY
+1190 
-1197 WNTADTLV
+1197 WNTEETLV
-1205 SGNPLWG
+1205 AGNKLWD
-1212 FELNDDGSFTANLKD
+1212 FTVNEDGSFTTKLTD
-1227 AGVVFGDLLQGHE
+1227 AALVYGDLMQGHE
-1240 IANAGMT
+1240 LANAAT
-1247 SDDAGVRSYV
+1247 EAGNAY
-1257 GKLLTDELDN
+1257 GNELLTETEGLSN
-1267 VQHAVLAA
+1267 AAIAA

-1305 GEALQGEG
+1305 GEALEGEG

-1325 KLKGLS
+1325 KLNGLS
-1331 SGAQSVHVDTDA
+1331 SGAQSIHVDTDA

>member
-1 MCNSSFLPSS
+1 
-11 KHKGGVRKTLL
+11 
-22 CVATASALATMG
+22 MG

-547 GDKLATTFSEDILEL
+547 GEKLATTFSEDILEL
-562 AGGKLSN
+562 AGGMLSN
-569 IGDGENG
+569 IGDGASG
-576 KAELALSGI
+576 KAELALSEI

-607 FDAVTVD
+607 FDAVTVN
-614 IAPQGTGPAS
+614 IAPQSTEPAS

-643 AQGSA
+643 TQGSA
-648 SIADDGTFKV
+648 SIADKGTFTV
-658 TSLNASGAFEIDA
+658 TSLNANGKFELDA
-671 QTAKSFNVATFKG
+671 QSAKSFTVETFKG
-684 ADGGDFKLSGGTMN
+684 AEGGDFKLTGGTMN

-719 ASDQVFVHGL
+719 VSGQIFTNALNADGL
-729 GSKGTV
+729 NI
-735 KDAGG
+735 DAGALKHSG
-740 LRYGDRLVFEDNSS
+740 LVFEEGGT
-754 LTLNDAF
+754 LTLTDGK
-761 YNFDFVA
+761 YNIVY
-768 SAKSAL
+768 AKNAQSILNTGKLEFTGTLVDITGDELPNLDLDKTPEDVTLGGTDL
-774 NASSKDMTVV
+774 NATADQ
-784 FSGKLVDEEG
+784 
-794 NTRDEIGID
+794 N
-803 SVTEDAVLEQTDIA
+803 
-817 AKGDE
+817 
-822 TGTVTIDK
+822 GTVTVDK
-830 SFGGQTLVVDSGST
+830 TVGGKTLVVDGGTKVT
-844 VAVEAG
+844 VSQD
-850 KTLTLA
+850 KTLTLV
-856 GGADASGELIN
+856 GGADASGELIT
-867 FKDAEGDKTVT
+867 FKDATGDTTVT
-878 AAGANGGLAL
+878 ASGEKGGVTLGSESDQKAGTLSATVNLTQKATLTAQNGAFTVEAVKAQDANVAVNSAELIVNKLEMSGTSAISSNATGKTKVAELSFGQD
-888 GTTTKAT
+888 GTTTVT
-895 QGQISAK
+895 
-902 VELTQQATL
+902 
-911 TSKNG
+911 
-916 TFTVKDVIA
+916 
-925 KDANIKVESGSLTVE
+925 
-940 KLAVSGE
+940 
-947 TTIASNK
+947 
-954 LGATKVTEL
+954 GA
-963 TVSKKDAQGND
+963 
-974 NKIEITGVVSAD
+974 VSAD
-986 KIIVAEGAEATI
+986 KIVAQGNATI
-998 HIGKAEADAREGEVA
+998 NIGKTGED
-1013 AANGRGDLTIADAEK
+1013 GERGDLTIGEG
-1028 SLKGLTFFL
+1028 SIKGLTFFL
-1037 DPTWVDGQEVTGASR
+1037 DPTWVDGQEVTEASR
-1052 LVMNK
+1052 LVLKQTTLDGN
-1057 TAVDANIIVGHN
+1057 VVVGEN
-1069 SYVVLGSTDDAAF
+1069 SYVVLGTDTDAEF
-1082 VNLFSDGS
+1082 VKLFADKT
-1090 LKWGDGEGE
+1090 LTWGNGEGK
-1099 TLAAAYAAKPI
+1099 TLAAAYVAKPI
-1110 SITDGYLVVDGSLK
+1110 DVTAGSLVVDG
-1124 TLPTT
+1124 TLTSAPANEAAGTVKFA
-1129 DLPTAGSVKFGANT
+1129 AGSVL
-1143 VFVADLTDADADTP
+1143 VADVTDLTTDKALITGTTFDVDAASKAVIIGQLKNGETYKLTTDAD
-1157 MITKGENGT
+1157 
-1166 YTIDSTSKAV
+1166 SKF
-1176 VVGDIKNGVSYKLT
+1176 
-1190 DDADADY
+1190 
-1197 WNTADTLV
+1197 WNTEKTLV
-1205 SGNPLWG
+1205 AGNKLWD
-1212 FELNDDGSFTANLKD
+1212 FTVNEDGSFTTKLTD
-1227 AGVVFGDLLQGHE
+1227 AALVYGDLMQGHE
-1240 IANAGMT
+1240 LANAAT
-1247 SDDAGVRSYV
+1247 EAGNAY
-1257 GKLLTDELDN
+1257 GNELLTETEGLSN
-1267 VQHAVLAA
+1267 AAIAA

-1305 GEALQGEG
+1305 GEALEGEG

-1325 KLKGLS
+1325 KLNGLS
-1331 SGAQSVHVDTDA
+1331 SGAQSIHVDTDA

>member
-1 MCNSSFLPSS
+1 MCNSSFLPSFLPSS

-547 GDKLATTFSEDILEL
+547 GEKLATTFSEDILEL
-562 AGGKLSN
+562 AGGMLSN
-569 IGDGENG
+569 IGDGASG
-576 KAELALSGI
+576 KAELALSEI

-607 FDAVTVD
+607 FDAVTVN
-614 IAPQGTGPAS
+614 IAPQSTEPAS

-643 AQGSA
+643 TQGSA
-648 SIADDGTFKV
+648 SIADKGTFTV
-658 TSLNASGAFEIDA
+658 TSLNANGKFELDA
-671 QTAKSFNVATFKG
+671 QSAKSFTVETFKG
-684 ADGGDFKLSGGTMN
+684 AEGGDFKLTGGTMN

-719 ASDQVFVHGL
+719 VSGQIFTNALNADGL
-729 GSKGTV
+729 NI
-735 KDAGG
+735 DAGALKHSG
-740 LRYGDRLVFEDNSS
+740 LVFEEGGT
-754 LTLNDAF
+754 LTLTDGK
-761 YNFDFVA
+761 YNIVY
-768 SAKSAL
+768 AKNAQSILNTGKLEFTGTLVDITGDELPNLDLDKTPEDVTLGGTDL
-774 NASSKDMTVV
+774 NATADQ
-784 FSGKLVDEEG
+784 
-794 NTRDEIGID
+794 N
-803 SVTEDAVLEQTDIA
+803 
-817 AKGDE
+817 
-822 TGTVTIDK
+822 GTVTVDK
-830 SFGGQTLVVDSGST
+830 TVGGKTLVVDGGTKVT
-844 VAVEAG
+844 VSQD
-850 KTLTLA
+850 KTLTLV
-856 GGADASGELIN
+856 GGADASGELIT
-867 FKDAEGDKTVT
+867 FKDATGDKTVT
-878 AAGANGGLAL
+878 ASGEKGGVTLGSESDQKAGTLSATVNLTQKATLTAQNGAFTVEAVKAQDANVAVNSAELIVNKLEMSGTSAISSNATGKTKVAELSFGQD
-888 GTTTKAT
+888 GTTTVT
-895 QGQISAK
+895 
-902 VELTQQATL
+902 
-911 TSKNG
+911 
-916 TFTVKDVIA
+916 
-925 KDANIKVESGSLTVE
+925 
-940 KLAVSGE
+940 
-947 TTIASNK
+947 
-954 LGATKVTEL
+954 GA
-963 TVSKKDAQGND
+963 
-974 NKIEITGVVSAD
+974 VSAD
-986 KIIVAEGAEATI
+986 KIVAQGNATI
-998 HIGKAEADAREGEVA
+998 NIGKTGED
-1013 AANGRGDLTIADAEK
+1013 GERGDLTIGEG
-1028 SLKGLTFFL
+1028 SIKGLTFFL
-1037 DPTWVDGQEVTGASR
+1037 DPTWVDGQEVTEASR
-1052 LVMNK
+1052 LVLKQTTLDGN
-1057 TAVDANIIVGHN
+1057 VVVGEN
-1069 SYVVLGSTDDAAF
+1069 SYVVLGTDTDAEF
-1082 VNLFSDGS
+1082 VKLFADKT
-1090 LKWGDGEGE
+1090 LTWGNGEGK
-1099 TLAAAYAAKPI
+1099 TLAAAYVAKPI
-1110 SITDGYLVVDGSLK
+1110 DVTAGSLVVDG
-1124 TLPTT
+1124 TLTSAPANEAAGTVKFA
-1129 DLPTAGSVKFGANT
+1129 AGSVL
-1143 VFVADLTDADADTP
+1143 VADVTDLTTDKALITGTTFDVDAASKAVIIGQLKNGETYKLTTDAD
-1157 MITKGENGT
+1157 
-1166 YTIDSTSKAV
+1166 SKF
-1176 VVGDIKNGVSYKLT
+1176 
-1190 DDADADY
+1190 
-1197 WNTADTLV
+1197 WNTEKTLV
-1205 SGNPLWG
+1205 AGNKLWD
-1212 FELNDDGSFTANLKD
+1212 FTVNEDGSFTTKLTD
-1227 AGVVFGDLLQGHE
+1227 AALVYGDLMQGHE
-1240 IANAGMT
+1240 LANAAT
-1247 SDDAGVRSYV
+1247 EAGNAY
-1257 GKLLTDELDN
+1257 GNELLTETEGLSN
-1267 VQHAVLAA
+1267 AAIAA

-1305 GEALQGEG
+1305 GEALEGEG

-1325 KLKGLS
+1325 KLNGLS
-1331 SGAQSVHVDTDA
+1331 SGAQSIHVDTDA

>member
-1 MCNSSFLPSS
+1 MQFFLPSS

-547 GDKLATTFSEDILEL
+547 GEKLATTFSEDILEL
-562 AGGKLSN
+562 AGGMLSN
-569 IGDGENG
+569 IGDGASG
-576 KAELALSGI
+576 KAELALSEI

-607 FDAVTVD
+607 FDAVTVN
-614 IAPQGTGPAS
+614 IAPQSTEPAS

-643 AQGSA
+643 TQGSA
-648 SIADDGTFKV
+648 SIADKGTFTV
-658 TSLNASGAFEIDA
+658 TSLNANGKFELDA
-671 QTAKSFNVATFKG
+671 QSAKSFTVETFKG
-684 ADGGDFKLSGGTMN
+684 AEGGDFKLTGGTMN

-719 ASDQVFVHGL
+719 VSGQIFTNALNADGL
-729 GSKGTV
+729 NI
-735 KDAGG
+735 DAGALKHSG
-740 LRYGDRLVFEDNSS
+740 LVFEEGGT
-754 LTLNDAF
+754 LTLTDGK
-761 YNFDFVA
+761 YNIVY
-768 SAKSAL
+768 AKNAQSILNTGKLEFTGTLVDITGEELPNLDLDKTPEDVTLGGTDL
-774 NASSKDMTVV
+774 NATADQ
-784 FSGKLVDEEG
+784 
-794 NTRDEIGID
+794 N
-803 SVTEDAVLEQTDIA
+803 
-817 AKGDE
+817 
-822 TGTVTIDK
+822 GTVTVDK
-830 SFGGQTLVVDSGST
+830 TVGGKTLVVDGGTKVT
-844 VAVEAG
+844 VSQD
-850 KTLTLA
+850 KTLTLV
-856 GGADASGELIN
+856 GGADASGELIK
-867 FKDAEGDKTVT
+867 FKDAAGDKTVT
-878 AAGANGGLAL
+878 ASGEKGGVTLGSESDQKTGTLSATVNLTQKATLTAQNGAFTVEAVKAQDANVAVNSAELIVNKLEMSGMSAIASNATGKTKVAELSFGKD
-888 GTTTKAT
+888 GTTTVT
-895 QGQISAK
+895 
-902 VELTQQATL
+902 
-911 TSKNG
+911 
-916 TFTVKDVIA
+916 
-925 KDANIKVESGSLTVE
+925 
-940 KLAVSGE
+940 
-947 TTIASNK
+947 
-954 LGATKVTEL
+954 GA
-963 TVSKKDAQGND
+963 
-974 NKIEITGVVSAD
+974 VSAD
-986 KIIVAEGAEATI
+986 KIVAAGNAVI
-998 HIGKAEADAREGEVA
+998 NIGKTGTAEEG
-1013 AANGRGDLTIADAEK
+1013 GMRGDLTIGEG
-1028 SLKGLTFFL
+1028 SIKGLTFFL
-1037 DPTWVDGQEVTGASR
+1037 DPTWVEGKEVTDASR
-1052 LVMNK
+1052 LVLKQTTLDGN
-1057 TAVDANIIVGHN
+1057 VVVGEN
-1069 SYVVLGSTDDAAF
+1069 SYVVLGTNTDAEF
-1082 VNLFSDGS
+1082 VKLFADKT
-1090 LKWGDGEGE
+1090 LTWGKGEGK
-1099 TLAAAYAAKPI
+1099 TLAAAYVAKPI
-1110 SITDGYLVVDGSLK
+1110 DVRAGSLVVDGTRTSAPANEAAGTVK
-1124 TLPTT
+1124 FA
-1129 DLPTAGSVKFGANT
+1129 AGSVL
-1143 VFVADLTDADADTP
+1143 VADVTDLTTDKALITGTTFDVDAA
-1157 MITKGENGT
+1157 
-1166 YTIDSTSKAV
+1166 SKAV
-1176 VVGDIKNGVSYKLT
+1176 IIGQLKNGETYKLT
-1190 DDADADY
+1190 TVASATF
-1197 WNTADTLV
+1197 WNTEETLV
-1205 SGNPLWG
+1205 AGNKLWD
-1212 FELNDDGSFTANLKD
+1212 FTVNEDGSFTTKLTD
-1227 AGVVFGDLLQGHE
+1227 AALVYGDLMQGHE
-1240 IANAGMT
+1240 LANAAT
-1247 SDDAGVRSYV
+1247 EAGNAY
-1257 GKLLTDELDN
+1257 GNELLTETEGLSN
-1267 VQHAVLAA
+1267 AAIAA

-1305 GEALQGEG
+1305 GEALEGEG

-1325 KLKGLS
+1325 KLNGLS
-1331 SGAQSVHVDTDA
+1331 SGAQSIHVDTDA